1 MSSTVN
7 PTRFFG
13 LGGMQEIGKSTLVI
27 EDDHD
32 IVIIDAGIKF
42 ANIFL
47 TGIKGMVPNYQYLQK
62 KQEKIRGLFIT
73 HGHEDH
79 IGGIVYLVQ
88 EVNIK
93 KIFAPKIAIEYL
105 KAKFDDQKINP
116 KVTFVE
122 INKMDS
128 YRFESLTVDFWTAQ
142 HSIPDAFG
150 IRVSSKHGSI
160 MCTGDFR
167 FDYTPIGN
175 YTDFERLKEIGNQR
189 LTALFSDSTNAM
201 RPNHSPSERDILA
214 DIEMHMRSATRKI
227 IITAFAS
234 NLTRIK
240 ALIEIGVKLGKKI
253 LVFGRS
259 MVNGINI
266 GRRSGYINVSDDV
279 FLGKNLNGVEENQML
294 ILTTGSQG
302 EQLAA
307 LDRMSNK
314 KHPKIS
320 IEPRDMIIFS
330 SSPIPGNKIKIE
342 HLINRLYK
350 LSAII
355 KENGPDGYLHT
366 SGHAY
371 KAEHEKIFQLTKP
384 KYFFP
389 YHGEYRM
396 SVAHSQTAIESGV
409 DPKNVIIA
417 ENGQVF
423 KMVDQEIYKTRE
435 KIPCEPIYID
445 GETISRDNSRIINER
460 QEMRENGFVFVL
472 IPFHKEKN
480 LLTGRISII
489 TKGTFSVRTGSQII
503 AEIRRLCFTSV
514 KFFTEKNQKWSPPQI
529 KQLIKNRL
537 NAYFHRTKRW
547 KPVILTKILYIDQ
560 KVDFIKEYQ
569 AKKGEKFMIHTLEK
583 SKFDS
588 NFEKLNLQNSDKNN
602 EISKENPLKTDK
614 FFKPKN
620 LEGKIS
626 QKSSKNYYNNQVF
639 NQDFKP
645 KTDNYVK
652 LFKKDNLKT
661 TKLRRNLQTFDSKKS
676 FNDST
681 SKKASFLWKK
691 PQING
696 QNSIITS
703 SFLTSL
709 TDKKVKNEEDSLKSI
724 KKFPTSK
731 KLNLKTPYEKR
742 AKVNKN
748 DFLNLKNLTYNNRKN
763 TNNHKSSHSLT
774 EQKSFVP
781 LKNNKP
787 TEVFYRKNQKDDL
800 FNSHKNWK
808 MTKKP
813 FFVQPPQDK
822 ITKQDN
828 IAEKVKKQRN
838 NE

>member
-1 MSSTVN
+1 MSLNVN

-13 LGGMQEIGKSTLVI
+13 LGGMQEIGKSTLII
-27 EDDHD
+27 EDDFD

-42 ANIFL
+42 ANLFL
-47 TGIKGMVPNYQYLQK
+47 TGIKGMVPNYHYLQK
-62 KQEKIRGLFIT
+62 KQAKIRGLFIT

-79 IGGIVYLVQ
+79 IGGIIYLVQ

-116 KVTFVE
+116 KVNFIE
-122 INKMDS
+122 INKNDV
-128 YRFESLTVDFWTAQ
+128 YRFESLSIDFWTAQ

-150 IRVSSKHGSI
+150 IRISSQHGSI

-175 YTDFERLKEIGNQR
+175 YTDFEKLKEIGNQK
-189 LTALFSDSTNAM
+189 LTVLFSDSTNAM
-201 RPNHSPSERDILA
+201 RANHSPSERDILA
-214 DIEMHMRSATRKI
+214 DIEMHMRAATRKI

-240 ALIEIGVKLGKKI
+240 ALIEIGIKLGKKI

-259 MVNGINI
+259 MINGINI
-266 GRRSGYINVSDDV
+266 GRRSGYINVPDDA

-320 IEPRDMIIFS
+320 IEPQDMIIFS

-396 SVAHSQTAIESGV
+396 SVAHSQTAIESGI

-423 KMVDQEIYKTRE
+423 KMVDQEIYKTAE
-435 KIPCEPIYID
+435 KIPCDPIYID

-460 QEMRENGFVFVL
+460 QEMRENGFVFIL
-472 IPFHKEKN
+472 IPIDKQKN
-480 LLTGRISII
+480 LISGRISII
-489 TKGTFSVRTGSQII
+489 TKGTFSIRNGSQII
-503 AEIRRLCFTSV
+503 AEIRRLCFSSV
-514 KFFTEKNQKWSPPQI
+514 RYFIEKYQKWSIPQI

-537 NAYFHRTKRW
+537 SSYFHRTKRW
-547 KPVILTKILYIDQ
+547 KPVILTKIIYVDQ
-560 KVDFIKEYQ
+560 KIDFINYFREKNTEKYV
-569 AKKGEKFMIHTLEK
+569 AHNLEANKFETNSKLKSLKLANTNVVIPTKGQLKQDKTKNQI
-583 SKFDS
+583 DS
-588 NFEKLNLQNSDKNN
+588 NITILKKSIKNYSRQTQIQDFEKKVDNN
-602 EISKENPLKTDK
+602 I
-614 FFKPKN
+614 
-620 LEGKIS
+620 I
-626 QKSSKNYYNNQVF
+626 SSK
-639 NQDFKP
+639 KE
-645 KTDNYVK
+645 
-652 LFKKDNLKT
+652 NLKT
-661 TKLRRNLQTFDSKKS
+661 NKLEKDSRTLLKKS
-676 FNDST
+676 NKNAST
-681 SKKASFLWKK
+681 IEKY
-691 PQING
+691 
-696 QNSIITS
+696 
-703 SFLTSL
+703 
-709 TDKKVKNEEDSLKSI
+709 SI
-724 KKFPTSK
+724 KSAKPTSQHQVFPSSSSSKFSVTKSNNTIMNNSKITK
-731 KLNLKTPYEKR
+731 KSGIDKNSKLKTNYENRDKIQ
-742 AKVNKN
+742 KN
-748 DFLNLKNLTYNNRKN
+748 NLLNLKNLSLITTKN
-763 TNNHKSSHSLT
+763 ANYSKNLQFDLIK
-774 EQKSFVP
+774 KSFSTIKKRKTNRAFFTKNIEISTNP
-781 LKNNKP
+781 NKKNLKNI
-787 TEVFYRKNQKDDL
+787 
-800 FNSHKNWK
+800 
-808 MTKKP
+808 KKP
-813 FFVQPPQDK
+813 L
-822 ITKQDN
+822 N
-828 IAEKVKKQRN
+828 IQSLKNKDE
-838 NE
+838 